1 MIKTVWLIALLSP
14 WTLVNAV
21 ELYRYYNQQGVL
33 VTTDTPPPDAA
44 ASDYEVVNDSGRV
57 LRIVT
62 VLDSSDGQS
71 VDQEK
76 QDAYLLTSFST
87 VEEIYSLKSRKADL
101 LMREIEQLENSLAS
115 LAGRENKI
123 FLKAAD
129 IELRGEEVPVSVSE
143 QLTILESAKAE
154 LIDTLAQRR
163 EEYRTLEARYERYT
177 TRFRQLKK
185 EDSK

>member
-1 MIKTVWLIALLSP
+1 MIRTVWLIALLSP
-14 WTLVNAV
+14 WTLTNAV

-44 ASDYEVVNDSGRV
+44 ASDYEVVNKSGRV

-62 VLDSSDGQS
+62 VLDSGDVHS
-71 VDQEK
+71 VAEGK
-76 QDAYLLTSFST
+76 QDSYLLASFST
-87 VEEIYSLKSRKADL
+87 VEEIRSLQSRKAEL
-101 LMREIEQLENSLAS
+101 LTGEIEQLETSLES

-123 FLKAAD
+123 FLEAAD
-129 IELRGEEVPVSVSE
+129 IELRGEEVPASVSE

-154 LIDTLAQRR
+154 LIDTLVQRR

>member
-1 MIKTVWLIALLSP
+1 MIRTVWLIALLSP
-14 WTLVNAV
+14 WTLTNAV

-44 ASDYEVVNDSGRV
+44 GSDYEVVNKSGRV

-62 VLDSSDGQS
+62 VLDSGDVQS
-71 VDQEK
+71 VAEGK
-76 QDAYLLTSFST
+76 QDSYLLASFST
-87 VEEIYSLKSRKADL
+87 VEEIRSLQSRKAEL
-101 LMREIEQLENSLAS
+101 LMSEIEQLETSLES

-123 FLKAAD
+123 FLEAAD
-129 IELRGEEVPVSVSE
+129 IELRGEEVPASVSE
-143 QLTILESAKAE
+143 QLKILESAKAE
-154 LIDTLAQRR
+154 LIDTLIQRR